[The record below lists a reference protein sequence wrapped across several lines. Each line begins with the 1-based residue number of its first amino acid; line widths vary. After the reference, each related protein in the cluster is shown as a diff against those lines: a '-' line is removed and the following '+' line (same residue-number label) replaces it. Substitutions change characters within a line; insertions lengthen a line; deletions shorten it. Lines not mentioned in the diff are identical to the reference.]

1 VKIRDLRASD
11 ARWVLEFIRQQFPEE
26 EEILGTRISG
36 GTEVVRR
43 IFRWDARIALGL
55 LRLFGRPVFRFFVG
69 EVDRRPMA
77 STLLT
82 FPGPTG
88 YISLVAVDPTFRRHG
103 YARALLE
110 RARATALARG
120 QRYVVLD
127 VLELNEAAR
136 ALYASIGYRELRR
149 GSYFVLEPPHSQV
162 PAAPSV
168 AGVRPFQ
175 RSDAP
180 RLAEISQAEKP
191 PAVREVL
198 PTGPRDI
205 VGSEWT
211 GKVLSISSGAWVF
224 DDGSGPSAWVAAVAS
239 RATDSAHLSAPIVGP
254 GVSPAAAEG
263 LISTAVAWCAARR
276 PPRVITLIPGESHR
290 ARTALEAVGFRDVLP
305 LRTLYRSSA

>member
-11 ARWVLEFIRQQFPEE
+11 AGWVLEFIRRQFPEE

-36 GTEVVRR
+36 GIEVVRR
-43 IFRWDARIALGL
+43 LFRWDARIALGL

-69 EVDRRPMA
+69 EEDRRPMA
-77 STLLT
+77 TTLLT

-103 YARALLE
+103 HARALLE
-110 RARATALARG
+110 RARTTAVARG
-120 QRYVVLD
+120 QRFLVLD
-127 VLELNEAAR
+127 VLELNAPAR
-136 ALYASIGYRELRR
+136 ELYASIGYRELRR
-149 GSYFVLEPPHSQV
+149 CSYFVLEPPRLPTPGAPAV
-162 PAAPSV
+162 P
-168 AGVRPFQ
+168 GVRAFQ
-175 RSDAP
+175 RSDAA
-180 RLAEISQAEKP
+180 RLAEIAQAEKP
-191 PAVREVL
+191 SAVREVL

-205 VGSEWT
+205 VGSEWE
-211 GKVLSISSGAWVF
+211 GKLLSVSSGAWVV

-263 LISTAVAWCAARR
+263 LISTAVAWCAVRR

-290 ARTALEAVGFRDVLP
+290 ARAALEAVGFRDVLP
-305 LRTLYRSSA
+305 LRTLYRTSS